1 MKRCTAVFLT
11 LVVPVLLVCSC
22 VTVPRQTTPPSI
34 WPQQST
40 DEELYYLPQKM
51 SSVDE
56 AIGTLKNLQQNFVEW
71 QAGRDFSSLEVDPFG
86 MRAKWAWT
94 ETSQQTVYVP
104 SYGGMWVGGYY
115 TPIYSGS
122 YQTQT
127 STQEKNDM
135 FVIPLNEIKY
145 LQLWHM
151 PNINNL
157 FKWGLVVWLENNKQV
172 QLRVSDESYLFKLAN
187 AMATIAM
194 ERGVKYSM
202 PLGFTLRT
210 LTPQQ
215 SQNLG
220 LPPATGMLVVGVEK
234 NSPAEKLGLQFLDV
248 VLEFDTVPLKNF
260 DDVRRAAKNAIAAK
274 KKVVPIRIIRREKIS
289 QPVIDPKTQKV
300 LRTEVVEQKVEKVI
314 DANLQ

>member
-71 QAGRDFSSLEVDPFG
+71 QGATLFSSLEVDPFG

-104 SYGGMWVGGYY
+104 SYGGMWVNGQYIP
-115 TPIYSGS
+115 TYSGS

-135 FVIPLNEIKY
+135 FVIPFNEIKGFD
-145 LQLWHM
+145 LWHM

-172 QLRVSDESYLFKLAN
+172 RLRASDESYLFKLAN

-194 ERGVKYSM
+194 ERGVKF
-202 PLGFTLRT
+202 PVLFGFSVNK

-215 SQNLG
+215 SGNLG
-220 LPPATGMLVVGVEK
+220 LPPDTGLLVVQVLK

-248 VLEFDTVPLKNF
+248 LLEFDKVPLKS
-260 DDVRRAAKNAIAAK
+260 DEDYSRALKTARDAG
-274 KKVVPIRIIRREKIS
+274 KKVVPVRIIRREKIS

-300 LRTEVVEQKVEKVI
+300 LRTEVIEQKVEKVI
-314 DANLQ
+314 DFNLR